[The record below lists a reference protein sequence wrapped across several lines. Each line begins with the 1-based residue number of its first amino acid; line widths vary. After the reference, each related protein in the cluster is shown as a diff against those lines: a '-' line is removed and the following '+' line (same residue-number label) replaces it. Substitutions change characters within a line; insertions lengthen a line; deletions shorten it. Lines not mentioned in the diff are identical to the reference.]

1 MLRRVKNRKA
11 QPPDPSSFHSPLSYR
26 GEERRW
32 WGKETGEKTSRE
44 KASTTTSPP
53 ASLAFG
59 QWSEP
64 TLETAWPALR
74 AERGEVISVPL
85 RGGNYLY
92 SPPPFTFFHTPS
104 VFPCSAS
111 DMEDGNRFEE
121 VDDAFLED
129 WADIGE
135 IKEERD
141 CTFAKMYGPI
151 RALFATDSIVLSKFE
166 GCLDHMERL
175 SFLLNM
181 EVSWLKGADN
191 VVPHCIHALTVKDSL
206 HLCAPQQMEMNA
218 RKHSLNFLFHPFQ
231 LHSLLLCYINLISCT
246 EMIFSDSTPTLWL

>member
-121 VDDAFLED
+121 VDEAFLED

-166 GCLDHMERL
+166 DCLDHMERL

-181 EVSWLKGADN
+181 EVSWLKGVDN
-191 VVPHCIHALTVKDSL
+191 VVPHCIRALAVKEIGHSL
-206 HLCAPQQMEMNA
+206 HLCGPQQMEINA
-218 RKHSLNFLFHPFQ
+218 RKHSLNFLFQPFQ
-231 LHSLLLCYINLISCT
+231 LHSLLLSYINLISCT
-246 EMIFSDSTPTLWL
+246 RSISKIP